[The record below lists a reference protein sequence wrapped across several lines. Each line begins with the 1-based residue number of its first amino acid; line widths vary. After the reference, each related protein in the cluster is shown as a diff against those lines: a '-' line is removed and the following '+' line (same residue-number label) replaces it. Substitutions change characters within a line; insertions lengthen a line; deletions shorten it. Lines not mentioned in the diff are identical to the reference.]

1 MFAKRLTI
9 ILLFASLAVSCGR
22 HIPRT
27 EPGQPGVYH
36 SLNVKLTIKLQ
47 QEQRKGS
54 GKIIWFYDRDRGK
67 MLFLSPL
74 NQVYFEL
81 LVEGERALLI
91 SRKEKKFW
99 SGRFSALLRR
109 LWNLD
114 VRYSQLLALVSEGT
128 IPRQTDYQK
137 QLVFN
142 IEKGQDGGQPSK
154 IEISNHD
161 VHLKLKISRKKTRQ
175 GLLTFDPKL
184 GALQRVGIEEIL
196 ELQY

>member
-1 MFAKRLTI
+1 MFVKRLSI

-22 HIPRT
+22 HIPLT

-36 SLNVKLTIKLQ
+36 SLNVKLNIKLH
-47 QEQRKGS
+47 QEKRKGS
-54 GKIIWFYDRDRGK
+54 GKIIWFYHRDRGK

-99 SGRFSALLRR
+99 SGSFSGLLHR
-109 LWNLD
+109 LWNID
-114 VRYSQLLALVSEGT
+114 VPYSQLLALVSEGT
-128 IPRQTDYQK
+128 IPQTHHQK
-137 QLVFN
+137 PLVFN
-142 IEKGQDGGQPSK
+142 IEKAQDDGQPSR
-154 IEISNHD
+154 IEISNDD
-161 VHLKLKISRKKTRQ
+161 VCLKLKISRKKTRQ
-175 GLLTFDPKL
+175 GLLKFAPNL
-184 GALQRVGIEEIL
+184 ESLQRVGIEEIL